1 MLGEEK
7 QKLFFARSGICWMKV
22 NESYSARCE
31 KHASFQVILRSTSLK
46 TGLENSNVNATL
58 NKVL

>member
-1 MLGEEK
+1 
-7 QKLFFARSGICWMKV
+7 MKV
-22 NESYSARCE
+22 NESYSAHCE